1 MPSKSR
7 KNRRYSPQTK
17 NVATNPGNGF
27 TQSASQPSIVQDKR
41 AANSYGANKVAAELI
56 PTGGY
61 LLHELKWI
69 GVVTAIII
77 VLLIAA
83 FYIFH

>member
-17 NVATNPGNGF
+17 KVATNLGNGF
-27 TQSASQPSIVQDKR
+27 TQSTSQPFAVQDKR
-41 AANSYGANKVAAELI
+41 AANSYGPNKAAAELI

-69 GVVTAIII
+69 GAVTAIII